1 MDETETPGAALD
13 AAPEAALDTA
23 PAEASEA
30 APERGP
36 ELPPFVTATKP
47 ATDIRTRIQEA
58 GGLSLDRLPMLSVVF
73 DRLATACSDAAKH
86 LAASTTFYSLSGV
99 ESGRFGEFLDA
110 YDANAVVGIFQA
122 PEWDGHVLVGLDRD
136 FLYTMVEVLF
146 GSDGAEPPVEDERT
160 FSAIELRIAQMVF
173 EQVGKALESS
183 FGLVSQTAFRLERM
197 ETRMEF
203 AVIGRRS
210 NKAVQAKFLL
220 QALNRGGEMF
230 LIIPQTVL
238 NPLRPALGKVLTGE
252 SAARDPRWAEQIAAE
267 VQKTTVRLR
276 AVLEERHLT
285 LGEIAGLKVGQVL
298 TLDATPT
305 TRIKLEGNDRPLF
318 WCRAGQSQGSYV
330 LRVEESINP
339 EKEGGHG
346 LLG

>member
-1 MDETETPGAALD
+1 MDESQSTDPAV
-13 AAPEAALDTA
+13 EAV
-23 PAEASEA
+23 PA
-30 APERGP
+30 P
-36 ELPPFVTATKP
+36 ELPPFVTAAKPVDKP
-47 ATDIRTRIQEA
+47 ADKPAADIRARIQEA

-86 LAASTTFYSLSGV
+86 LAASSTFYSLSGV
-99 ESGRFGEFLDA
+99 ESGRFGEFLDPH
-110 YDANAVVGIFQA
+110 DSNAVVGIFHA
-122 PEWDGHVLVGLDRD
+122 SSWDGHVLVGLDRD
-136 FLYTMVEVLF
+136 FIYTMTEVLF
-146 GSDGAEPPVEDERT
+146 GSDGSEPPVEDERT
-160 FSAIELRIAQMVF
+160 FSAIELRISQMVF

-183 FGLVSQTAFRLERM
+183 FGLVSQTAFRLERT

-210 NKAVQAKFLL
+210 NKAIQAKFLL

-252 SAARDPRWAEQIAAE
+252 SSARDPRWAEQIAAE

-298 TLDATPT
+298 TLDATPA

-330 LRVEESINP
+330 LRVEDAINP

>member
-1 MDETETPGAALD
+1 MPAEGSTQELARALDREPARASAEAPAGKPASALD
-13 AAPEAALDTA
+13 ALLTAAA
-23 PAEASEA
+23 Q
-30 APERGP
+30 R
-36 ELPPFVTATKP
+36 P

-86 LAASTTFYSLSGV
+86 LASSSTFYSLSGV
-99 ESGRFGEFLDA
+99 ESGRFGEMLDA
-110 YDANAVVGIFQA
+110 YDANAVVGIFHA
-122 PEWDGHVLVGLDRD
+122 PEWDGHILVGLDRD
-136 FLYTMVEVLF
+136 FIYTMVEVLF
-146 GSDGAEPPVEDERT
+146 GSDGSEPPVEEERS

-183 FGLVSQTAFRLERM
+183 FGLVSQTPFRLERM

-210 NKAVQAKFLL
+210 NKSVQAKFLL

-252 SAARDPRWAEQIAAE
+252 SAARDPRWAQQITAE
-267 VQKTTVRLR
+267 VQKTAVKLR

-285 LGEIAGLKVGQVL
+285 LGEIAGLKVGQVIE
-298 TLDATPT
+298 LDATPA

-318 WCRAGQSQGSYV
+318 WCRAGQSQGAYV
-330 LRVEESINP
+330 LRVEEAINP
-339 EKEGGHG
+339 EKEGGDG